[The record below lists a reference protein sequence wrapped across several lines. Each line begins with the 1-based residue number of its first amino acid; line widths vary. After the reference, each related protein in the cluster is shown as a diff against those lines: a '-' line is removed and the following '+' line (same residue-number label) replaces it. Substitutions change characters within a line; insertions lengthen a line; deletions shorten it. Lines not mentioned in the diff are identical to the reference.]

1 VVHNHTQVLIFPSR
15 KVVHRNRDLESWEGA
30 PRFTSRNIRRYVWLR
45 WIRNS
50 LDLAQVL
57 ELTSISDACAR
68 GGVWVTKSPASLT
81 HGAGDIRDE
90 AVISLNPEIDD
101 LVPSEASIRHSVV
114 DPSCA
119 SPFPKVLRR
128 RLDDFFSHGN
138 ISPKAD
144 CTMWVKIAVGLAVLA
159 GSWIA
164 LYALKPDSWRFVGL
178 YLLNA
183 IAQTFLLLNIA
194 HDSNHNAISSVRSVN
209 KALNYVFD
217 VCGISSYMW
226 RILHHRGHHSC
237 INLQG
242 EDDALTGRSILRF
255 TPHEPRAP
263 LQRFQHIYA
272 LFLYALFSLDYVF
285 LRDFECFFFPS
296 HDYLKH
302 MKHPLRE
309 YLVLFAGKGF
319 YLTYMLVLPVVL
331 LGKPPL
337 LVALAFLLAHLII
350 GLSVAL
356 VFQTTHSVDSTYFPL
371 DRNEFD
377 NGIYH
382 IFATTADYA
391 TANPLVGWLAG
402 GLNHHVVHHLCPF
415 VCHTH
420 YATLTRI
427 VKETA
432 AEYGVPYRQHPTMS
446 RAIKHHLLLLKQL
459 GNEDHFS
466 ST

>member
-1 VVHNHTQVLIFPSR
+1 VL
-15 KVVHRNRDLESWEGA
+15 
-30 PRFTSRNIRRYVWLR
+30 
-45 WIRNS
+45 
-50 LDLAQVL
+50 
-57 ELTSISDACAR
+57 
-68 GGVWVTKSPASLT
+68 VTT
-81 HGAGDIRDE
+81 RDE
-90 AVISLNPEIDD
+90 AIISLNHEIDD
-101 LVPSEASIRHSVV
+101 LVPSEASLRHSVV
-114 DPSCA
+114 EPASVPS
-119 SPFPKVLRR
+119 FPKVLRR
-128 RLDDFFSHGN
+128 RLDDFFSDGN

-144 CTMWVKIAVGLAVLA
+144 RTMWVKIAVGLGVLT

-164 LYALKPDSWRFVGL
+164 LYALKPDSWKFVGL

-194 HDSNHNAISSVRSVN
+194 HDSNHNAISSMRSVN
-209 KALNYVFD
+209 KSLNYVFD

-237 INLQG
+237 INLHG
-242 EDDALTGRSILRF
+242 EDDALTGRGILRF

-272 LFLYALFSLDYVF
+272 LLLYAVFSLDYVF
-285 LRDFECFFFPS
+285 VRDFECFFFPS
-296 HDYLKH
+296 HDYLKN
-302 MKHPLRE
+302 MKHPARE
-309 YLVLFAGKGF
+309 YVILIAGKAF

-331 LGKPPL
+331 LGKSPL
-337 LVALAFLLAHLII
+337 LVGLAFVLAHLII

-356 VFQTTHSVDSTYFPL
+356 VFQTTHCVDSTYFPMN
-371 DRNEFD
+371 RSEFD

-391 TANPLVGWLAG
+391 TTKPLVGWLTG

-420 YATLTRI
+420 YASLTRI

-432 AEYGVPYRQHPTMS
+432 EEFGIPYRQHPTMR

-459 GNEDHFS
+459 GSADQLS

>member
-1 VVHNHTQVLIFPSR
+1 MSGRQTPPLAGLILG
-15 KVVHRNRDLESWEGA
+15 K
-30 PRFTSRNIRRYVWLR
+30 PR
-45 WIRNS
+45 
-50 LDLAQVL
+50 
-57 ELTSISDACAR
+57 
-68 GGVWVTKSPASLT
+68 
-81 HGAGDIRDE
+81 AGDVSARPDINCAGKVRDE
-90 AVISLNPEIDD
+90 AAINLNPEIDD
-101 LVPSEASIRHSVV
+101 LVPSEAALRHSVS
-114 DPSCA
+114 DPA
-119 SPFPKVLRR
+119 SASSFPRVLRR
-128 RLDDFFSHGN
+128 RLDDFFSDGN

-144 CTMWVKIAVGLAVLA
+144 RTMWVKIAVGLAGLA

-164 LYALKPDSWRFVGL
+164 LYVLKPDSWKFIGL

-194 HDSNHNAISSVRSVN
+194 HDSNHNAISSVRTVN

-237 INLQG
+237 INLHG
-242 EDDALTGRSILRF
+242 EDDALTGRRVLRF

-296 HDYLKH
+296 HDYLRNTR
-302 MKHPLRE
+302 HPVRE
-309 YLVLFAGKGF
+309 YVILLAGKGF
-319 YLTYMLVLPVVL
+319 YLTYMLILPVVL
-331 LGKPPL
+331 LGKSPL
-337 LVALAFLLAHLII
+337 LVGMSFLLAHLII

-371 DRNEFD
+371 SRNEFD

-391 TANPLVGWLAG
+391 TTNPLVGWLVG
-402 GLNHHVVHHLCPF
+402 GLNHHIVHHLCPF

-420 YATLTRI
+420 YPALTQI
-427 VKETA
+427 VKQTA
-432 AEYGVPYRQHPTMS
+432 EEYGIPYRQHPTMTQ
-446 RAIKHHLLLLKQL
+446 AVKHHLLLLKQL
-459 GNEDHFS
+459 GNQDHVS
-466 ST
+466 LLKRLDSEA